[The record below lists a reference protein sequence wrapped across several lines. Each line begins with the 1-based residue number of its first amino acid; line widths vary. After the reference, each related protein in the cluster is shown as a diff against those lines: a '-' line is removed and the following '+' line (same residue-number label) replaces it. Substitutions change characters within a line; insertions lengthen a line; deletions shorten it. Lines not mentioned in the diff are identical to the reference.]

1 MIIYGISIP
10 IFYNAIILHQFVAV
24 PDKAEGKKQLH
35 KPLQFIIFNYFW
47 HFSA

>member
-24 PDKAEGKKQLH
+24 PDKAEGKKQLYKLLSLSK
-35 KPLQFIIFNYFW
+35 KPLCW
-47 HFSA
+47 HFGS

>member
-24 PDKAEGKKQLH
+24 SGKAEGKKQLY
-35 KPLQFIIFNYFW
+35 KLPQFIIFNYFW